1 MKWYQF
7 EDGLMLKLAAAITAV
22 GIMLRPLKTLFT
34 YLWNTKERVDK
45 LDEIHK
51 EVTAEGGMTK
61 RHLELTESVRHIE
74 ALTVAQ
80 MDMQALPQFICDNT
94 GRNFY
99 VNYAYAKLFKVSKD
113 ALMDYS
119 WKDHLFTPE
128 YGQYVEERMSEGR
141 NIHYEF
147 EKYLVSMIPIIL
159 KTGKP
164 GYVGTIE
171 TKN

>member
-1 MKWYQF
+1 M
-7 EDGLMLKLAAAITAV
+7 LLKLAAAITAV
-22 GIMLRPLKTLFT
+22 GVMLRPLKTVFT

-45 LDEIHK
+45 LDEIHR
-51 EVTAEGGMTK
+51 EVTADGGMTK
-61 RHLELTESVRHIE
+61 RHQELTESVRHIE

-80 MDMQALPQFICDNT
+80 MDFQTLPQFICDNT
-94 GRNFY
+94 GRNYY
-99 VNYAYAKLFKVSKD
+99 VNHAYAKLFGVSKD

-119 WKDHLFTPE
+119 WKDYIYTPE
-128 YGQYVEERMSEGR
+128 YMEYVETRMSEGR
-141 NIHYEF
+141 HINYEF

-171 TKN
+171 IKN